1 MSDIPHTHGVSL
13 QQKHIFRAEK
23 RTDTCSSANKRL
35 AAARRYLEGVEAGDD
50 SAVLHMAAA

>member
-1 MSDIPHTHGVSL
+1 MVNG
-13 QQKHIFRAEK
+13 AEK
-23 RTDTCSSANKRL
+23 RTDTCSSANGRP